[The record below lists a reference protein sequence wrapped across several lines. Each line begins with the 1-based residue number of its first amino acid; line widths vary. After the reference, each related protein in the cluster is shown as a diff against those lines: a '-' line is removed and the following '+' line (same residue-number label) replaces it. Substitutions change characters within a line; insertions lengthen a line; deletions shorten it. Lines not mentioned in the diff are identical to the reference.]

1 MYLPKHHE
9 ESDLAVLHALIKA
22 HPLGAWVIQ
31 SEGELVVNH
40 IPLLL
45 DPTRGKYGTLVG
57 HVARANPAW
66 KSFSTTSNSIVIF
79 QGAESYI
86 SPSWYPSKHA
96 HGKVVPT
103 WNYAVVHAHGI
114 PRAIEDRDWLL
125 AHLTQMTNEH
135 ESKRALPWKVSD
147 APQNFT
153 DQLMQA
159 IVGIEI
165 PIGKLVGKWKVHQH
179 RSDAEKLGVVAG
191 LQGRGDSQSEDM
203 AALVRMHI
211 TGPAKG

>member
-31 SEGELVVNH
+31 SEGELLVNH
-40 IPLLL
+40 IPLLI
-45 DPTRGKYGTLVG
+45 DATRGKYGTLVG
-57 HVARANPAW
+57 HVARANAAW
-66 KSFSTTSNSIVIF
+66 KTLSTTSNSIVVF

-86 SPSWYPSKHA
+86 SPSWYPGKHE

-114 PRAIEDRDWLL
+114 PRATEDPNWLL
-125 AHLTQMTNEH
+125 THLTQMTNER
-135 ESKRALPWKVSD
+135 ESKQALPWKVSD
-147 APQNFT
+147 APQDFI

-165 PIGKLVGKWKVHQH
+165 PIDKLVGKWKVHQH

-191 LQGRGDSQSEDM
+191 LQGRGDSQSEAM
-203 AALVRMHI
+203 AALVQKHVA
-211 TGPAKG
+211 GVAKG

>member
-1 MYLPKHHE
+1 MYIPKHHE
-9 ESDLAVLHALIKA
+9 ELDLAVLHSLIKA

-45 DPTRGKYGTLVG
+45 DARRGKHGTLVG

-66 KSFSTTSNSIVIF
+66 KSFSTTCNSVVIF

-86 SPSWYPSKHA
+86 TPSWYPSKHE

-103 WNYAVVHAHGI
+103 WNYAVVHAHGM
-114 PRAIEDRDWLL
+114 PRAIGDRDWLL
-125 AHLTQMTNEH
+125 EHLTQLTHEH
-135 ESKRALPWKVSD
+135 ESKQALPWKLSD
-147 APQNFT
+147 APQDFIRRM
-153 DQLMQA
+153 MQA

-165 PIGKLVGKWKVHQH
+165 PIDKLVGKWKVDQD
-179 RSDAEKLGVVAG
+179 SADADKLGVVAG
-191 LQGRGDSQSEDM
+191 LMGRGDSPSKEM
-203 AALVRMHI
+203 AALVRRN
-211 TGPAKG
+211 AAVAAER